1 MNLMI
6 EQLMN
11 QNFNGFLKLV
21 ELGIID
27 KEIACEAVIE
37 SKNAEYIYKIAI
49 VIDINIVK
57 LEDAIIQTG
66 NAKFIFYFARDVKG
80 ASIEKLEDAII
91 QIGNAEFM
99 YDFSEF
105 IEGANIPKLE
115 DAIIQTGNAEFM
127 FYFAKSQKGANI
139 EKLEDA
145 IIQTG
150 DAEWINRYAMEIE
163 GANIEKTKQTLDYI
177 KKRENDFAKLMSL
190 LNYGNYDEIVNNS
203 QEYEQLFIDDT
214 PTKGRS

>member
-115 DAIIQTGNAEFM
+115 DAIIQTGNAE
-127 FYFAKSQKGANI
+127 
-139 EKLEDA
+139 
-145 IIQTG
+145 
-150 DAEWINRYAMEIE
+150 WINRYAMEIE